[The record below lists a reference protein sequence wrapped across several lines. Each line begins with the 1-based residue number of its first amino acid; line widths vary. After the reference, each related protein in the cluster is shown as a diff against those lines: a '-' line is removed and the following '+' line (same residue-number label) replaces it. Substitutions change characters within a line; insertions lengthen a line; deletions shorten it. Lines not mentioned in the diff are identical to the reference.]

1 MNNIQIF
8 LSDTHFG
15 VRANSIN
22 WLESQKAFIYKQFI
36 PYLKKLKKDNTVEV
50 FHLGDVF
57 DSRSSIS
64 PMICKETN
72 RMLEEISCHCDMFTV
87 LAGNHDFF
95 SPIEGNDNST
105 SLEMLP
111 CMWKDGTNIKI
122 LTEGCSYI
130 DDKTVCIPW
139 FEFHNPKKLKPILD
153 RQKNIE
159 IILTHTDV
167 EHLDPEI
174 QAIVG
179 KRNIVTGHI
188 HIPDID
194 EKHHHYTLGSCYSL
208 NFADANSDRGFWQT
222 IDWDLSTLEFIE
234 NRESIMFYR
243 INEEDLTKEPNFN
256 EQDYIELTLKEDTY
270 NLPSTQ
276 ETIKYYCANYP
287 HFTVVVVQNEIEFN
301 EIELEDS
308 SIYTIVKNSC
318 PENLRDKLD
327 TVKED

>member
-1 MNNIQIF
+1 MSNIQIF

-22 WLESQKAFIYKQFI
+22 WLESQKAFIYNQFI
-36 PYLKKLKKDNTVEV
+36 PYLKKLERNNTVEI

-64 PMICKETN
+64 PMICKEAN
-72 RMLEEISCHCDMFTV
+72 LMLEEISCHCDMFTI

-111 CMWKDGTNIKI
+111 CMWRDNENIEI

-130 DDKTVCIPW
+130 GDKAACIPW
-139 FEFHNPKKLKPILD
+139 FEFHNPKKLKSILD
-153 RQKNIE
+153 RVKNIE
-159 IILTHTDV
+159 TILTHTDLD
-167 EHLDPEI
+167 HLDPEI
-174 QAIVG
+174 QKIIG
-179 KRNIVTGHI
+179 DKNIITGHI

-208 NFADANSDRGFWQT
+208 NFADANSERGFWQT
-222 IDWDLSTLEFIE
+222 KDWDLSTLEFIE
-234 NRESIMFYR
+234 NRESIMFHR
-243 INEEDLTKEPNFN
+243 INEEALTKEPNFN
-256 EQDYIELTLKEDTY
+256 EQDYIELTLKENIY

-276 ETIKYYCANYP
+276 ETIKHYYANYP
-287 HFTVVVVQNEIEFN
+287 HFTVVVMQNEIEFN
-301 EIELEDS
+301 ESELEDS
-308 SIYTIVKNSC
+308 SIYTIVKNAC

-327 TVKED
+327 IVKED